1 MCLRWLVVFLLCLA
15 GGARRIV
22 RSNQFDQDANEA
34 LFPRGLR
41 KKVLRHRDSQDRVAG
56 AVDAAMLG
64 EAMDR
69 THLVLA
75 ELTESP
81 TKLQRWLQQSDQV
94 QDLAQEDPDVATLLT
109 NKDQLGPVLEVL
121 EGVKRL
127 VGQERQIIGEQGGK
141 AAAAA
146 AQMTDVLA
154 KAADFVSQARY
165 EEAPVPYLA
174 ENAKK
179 KFAAAFAPKAE
190 AFQVPVN
197 PQTSADRVARGPVME
212 TTADVENL
220 AKQLNPVV
228 GYWDPL
234 NLAGGEFWD
243 QSQEATIGFLR
254 HAEIKHGRVAM
265 AAFVGYIVQAN
276 GIHFPW
282 KTTLSGITYDDI
294 AAAGGPADQWD
305 ALPTGAKLQIILFV
319 GFLELLSEN
328 NYVLAASG
336 NTHYMRGGKPGAFP
350 SLKKVIPHPIPF
362 ELFDPFGFQ
371 KGKSDEW
378 KSDKLRAEINNGRL
392 AMLGIMAFLAESKVP
407 GSVPAL
413 GSLGIKPYAGEIMAP
428 FASGDAGLPFV
439 SDMLS
444 VNPIA

>member
-1 MCLRWLVVFLLCLA
+1 MCLRWLVVFQLCLA

-22 RSNQFDQDANEA
+22 RINDSYQDAKEA
-34 LFPRGLR
+34 LFPRGFR
-41 KKVLRHRDSQDRVAG
+41 KAVLRHRDSQDSGAE

-64 EAMDR
+64 EALDR

-94 QDLAQEDPDVATLLT
+94 QDLAQEDPEVATLLT
-109 NKDQLGPVLEVL
+109 NKDQLEPVREVL

-127 VGQERQIIGEQGGK
+127 VGQKREIIGEQGAM

-146 AQMTDVLA
+146 VQMTDVLA

-165 EEAPVPYLA
+165 EAPVPYLA
-174 ENAKK
+174 ENAKEK
-179 KFAAAFAPKAE
+179 LAAAFAPKAE

-197 PQTSADRVARGPVME
+197 PQASARRAARSPVME

-336 NTHYMRGGKPGAFP
+336 NSHYMRGGKPGAFP

-362 ELFDPFGFQ
+362 DLFDPFGFQ

-378 KSDKLRAEINNGRL
+378 KSTKLLAEINNGRL